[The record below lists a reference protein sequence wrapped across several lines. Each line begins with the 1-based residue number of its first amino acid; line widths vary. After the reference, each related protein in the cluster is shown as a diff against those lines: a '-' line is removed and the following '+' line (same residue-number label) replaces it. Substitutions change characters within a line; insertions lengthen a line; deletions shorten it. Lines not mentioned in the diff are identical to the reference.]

1 MPDINERRLNRF
13 EAADFLC
20 RLGYRVAHAT
30 LSKYVTVGGGPEYE
44 KFGRRPLY
52 TEQGLLNWVRDR
64 TTLPDGA
71 GGVARRL
78 DRITRTDG
86 GAVNSN

>member
-13 EAADFLC
+13 QAADFLC

-64 TTLPDGA
+64 TTKPDGS
-71 GGVARRL
+71 GCVDRRSQEV
-78 DRITRTDG
+78 TRTG
-86 GAVNSN
+86 GRGR

>member
-13 EAADFLC
+13 QAADFLC

-30 LSKYVTVGGGPEYE
+30 LSKYATIGGGPEYE

-52 TEQGLLNWVRDR
+52 TEKGLLDWVRSR
-64 TTLPDGA
+64 T
-71 GGVARRL
+71 
-78 DRITRTDG
+78 ITRRAAICQSERPIATPDERRR
-86 GAVNSN
+86 A